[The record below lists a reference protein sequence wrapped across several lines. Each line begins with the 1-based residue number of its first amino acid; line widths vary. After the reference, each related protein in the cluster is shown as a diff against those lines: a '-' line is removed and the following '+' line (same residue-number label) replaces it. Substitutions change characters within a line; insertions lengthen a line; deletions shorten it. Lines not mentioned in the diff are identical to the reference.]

1 MISVKINGIERKL
14 PESWNELSK
23 AAARVFAKC
32 ISLNMEEEEIKFEML
47 LHYFPEMRKTI
58 KALVKQQEQGSD
70 SNFWEQADIL
80 NTAIQELFN
89 FLWQELK
96 VEGKKVKVVNSD
108 LTVQILPDIKGLC
121 GPLSFSKLEIWE
133 FSLAELAWDDFFQ
146 TGNLESLD
154 RLIAILY
161 RPKIY
166 FHYFRKNMPSYKGDP
181 RQEFNDQLIA
191 NRMKRVASVPF
202 ELKLIVAWWFEGSL
216 KEMPDT
222 FPKLYN
228 KKKSSEE
235 DSGEKG
241 SWSDTILL
249 IARNEH
255 KEADQVAKR
264 NLYQFMRERELQII
278 EREVQEE
285 EMERMRNKK

>member
-1 MISVKINGIERKL
+1 MIQVKINGIEQML

-32 ISLNMEEEEIKFEML
+32 ISLNMEEEEIKLEML
-47 LHYFPEMRKTI
+47 LHYFPELKKQI
-58 KALVKQQEQGSD
+58 KGLVKNQENEYHQH
-70 SNFWEQADIL
+70 FWEQVDIL
-80 NTAIQELFN
+80 QIALADLFN
-89 FLWQELK
+89 FFW
-96 VEGKKVKVVNSD
+96 KKMSVPEEIISVVNSE
-108 LTVQILPDIKGLC
+108 LSIQLLSKLKNLC
-121 GPLSFSKLEIWE
+121 GPSTFSKLEIWE
-133 FSLAELAWDDFFQ
+133 FHLAELAWDDFFQ
-146 TGNLESLD
+146 TGNFKSLD
-154 RLIAILY
+154 RLVAILY

-166 FHYFRKNMPSYKGDP
+166 FHYFRKNKTSYKGDP
-181 RQEFNDQLIA
+181 RQEFNDQLIDD
-191 NRMKRVASVPF
+191 RMKSVATIPV

-216 KEMPDT
+216 KQMSDT

-228 KKKSSEE
+228 KKKSIDDE
-235 DSGEKG
+235 SGEKG

-278 EREVQEE
+278 EREVQEK